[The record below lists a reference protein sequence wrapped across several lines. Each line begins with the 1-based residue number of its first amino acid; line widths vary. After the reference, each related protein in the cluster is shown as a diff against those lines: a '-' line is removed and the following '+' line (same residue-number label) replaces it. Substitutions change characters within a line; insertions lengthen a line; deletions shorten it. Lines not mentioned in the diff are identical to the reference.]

1 MNANPRL
8 RQPVRSLQKA
18 QSLANFNTR
27 QSLASFASVWA
38 SCGTFHSPQLSASEG
53 SSLWWSTT
61 INAAQCMACSDGPE
75 LQHRGVSQ
83 VSSKTIEQNPPN
95 SSQDLLQRDM
105 LHVSGVGN
113 VSGVRKQLVDGVITG
128 LTKNRSEEPGHGT
141 TRTERRSEPRNT
153 RTERN
158 GTKFQRSATTSRTT
172 ERIIMEMT
180 GHKL

>member
-1 MNANPRL
+1 MAPSTRPSFLLPRAVHCGGAPPSTPHSAW
-8 RQPVRSLQKA
+8 RVPMDQ
-18 QSLANFNTR
+18 NCNT
-27 QSLASFASVWA
+27 V
-38 SCGTFHSPQLSASEG
+38 
-53 SSLWWSTT
+53 
-61 INAAQCMACSDGPE
+61 
-75 LQHRGVSQ
+75 VSRK
-83 VSSKTIEQNPPN
+83 SRAKPSKQIQT
-95 SSQDLLQRDM
+95 QDLLQRDM

-172 ERIIMEMT
+172 GRIIMEMT